1 MNKLASV
8 ALMSCFATGA
18 IANDTKLIGEAYKEF
33 GDIVFAPVKISTYSD
48 EKVDFRDGESLL
60 KVFGTMI
67 ADTGWFVYAYGESEF
82 HKKIVQSKS
91 IVENA
96 TARVISNEDIDS
108 ILAKV
113 ENAGIQGNR
122 RLYLVLD
129 SLEYS
134 RHTITSTVYISQ
146 KIGKVSV
153 QTPTKVTTTHI
164 DQQIN
169 QKVLSSE
176 SVDQF
181 VQDVNRPAPPATSI
195 LHTEATIAKEV
206 TKEELERALQ
216 AMANNNIKL
225 HNAKLGNVKMHGLR
239 VAGSAVVVYIT
250 LDMIHS
256 FYRDEF

>member
-1 MNKLASV
+1 MKNLLKLMCVGLLTFNALASEESQ
-8 ALMSCFATGA
+8 L
-18 IANDTKLIGEAYKEF
+18 KEKIDKV
-33 GDIVFAPVKISTYSD
+33 GDFVFAPVKISTYTD
-48 EKVDFRDGESLL
+48 EKIDFRDGESLL

-67 ADTGWFVYAYGESEF
+67 AGTGWFVYAYGESEF

-122 RLYLVLD
+122 RLYLGLD

-134 RHTITSTVYISQ
+134 RHTTTSTVYISQ
-146 KIGKVSV
+146 RIGKVSV

-181 VQDVNRPAPPATSI
+181 IQDVNRPAPPATSI
-195 LHTEATIAKEV
+195 LHTEATMAKEV

-239 VAGSAVVVYIT
+239 VAGSAVVVYLT
-250 LDMIHS
+250 LDMFHS